1 MKYLVYIPIAGHCT
15 VEVEADDEETA
26 IATVWESIEDY
37 GLKDAAAN
45 APGDAYIC
53 YNCRVVL

>member
-26 IATVWESIEDY
+26 ISTAWESIEDY
-37 GLKDAAAN
+37 GPENGQLYEKLAERN
-45 APGDAYIC
+45 TH
-53 YNCRVVL
+53 